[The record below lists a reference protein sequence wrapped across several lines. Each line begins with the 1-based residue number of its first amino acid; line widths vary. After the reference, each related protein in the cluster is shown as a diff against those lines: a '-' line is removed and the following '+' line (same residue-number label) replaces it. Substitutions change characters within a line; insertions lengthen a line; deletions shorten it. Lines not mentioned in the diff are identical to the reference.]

1 MKKII
6 VLNVMLFSLI
16 SFAQTNNVKKTDS
29 FIGSWSLVSITN
41 IYQNGTKVQPYG
53 EQPDGLLIFDEHGNY
68 AIQIL
73 KKNRPLI
80 ASGNKNTSTPE
91 ENAEIVKG
99 FNAHYGYYFIDTGTK
114 TISFNV
120 LHASFPNWENK
131 VQKRTYSYNNDVLKY
146 IVTNTTQGG
155 KSVVAEVVWKRRVFN

>member
-1 MKKII
+1 
-6 VLNVMLFSLI
+6 MLFSVI
-16 SFAQTNNVKKTDS
+16 GFAQTNNIKKADS

-41 IYQNGTKVQPYG
+41 IYQDGTKVLPYG
-53 EQPDGLLIFDEHGNY
+53 EQPNGLLIFDEYGNY
-68 AIQIL
+68 AIQIA
-73 KKNRPLI
+73 KKDRPLI

-91 ENAEIVKG
+91 ENAAIVKD
-99 FNAHYGYYFIDTGTK
+99 FNAHYGHYSVDSKAK

-131 VQKRTYSYNNDVLKY
+131 VQKRTYSYENDVLKY

-155 KSVVAEVVWKRRVFN
+155 ASVVAEVVWKRKVFN